1 MASLPEEIG
10 STTQSRL
17 NQENGPLVR
26 ANRGP
31 MERTDWGSLPDFGIP
46 CRPIS
51 ADVRD
56 QSALFSKLIH
66 YQIVLR
72 GAVSCVTNKKEAMKF
87 QFLWSVYLLP
97 RGKGGQTDSLP
108 VKFAHKNRTV
118 PMPKMTINEIG

>member
-1 MASLPEEIG
+1 MA
-10 STTQSRL
+10 
-17 NQENGPLVR
+17 PLS
-26 ANRGP
+26 AQTGGQWK
-31 MERTDWGSLPDFGIP
+31 ELTGGSLPDFGIP

-72 GAVSCVTNKKEAMKF
+72 GAVSCVTNKSEGTKL
-87 QFLWSVYLLP
+87 QFLWIVYLLP

-108 VKFAHKNRTV
+108 VKFAHNNRTV